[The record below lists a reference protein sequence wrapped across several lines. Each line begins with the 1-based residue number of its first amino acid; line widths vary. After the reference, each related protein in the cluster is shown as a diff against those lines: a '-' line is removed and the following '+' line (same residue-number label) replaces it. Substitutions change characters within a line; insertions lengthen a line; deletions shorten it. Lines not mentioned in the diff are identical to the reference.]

1 MKKPTLLSQG
11 YYWQDLQQDD
21 EFITYGRTITETD
34 LMSFITLTGMTEV
47 IFTDQTHEGAIKGR
61 VVPGALSYTLI
72 EGLLV
77 QGMLQA
83 TGMALL
89 EIHQKLLAPVRV
101 GDTIHGHVHVTD
113 IRPTSKHGRAV
124 ITSTV
129 SIVNQD
135 NVTVMTYEAKRLL
148 AGDPSKTKTTDVQ

>member
-1 MKKPTLLSQG
+1 MKKPTLLGHG
-11 YYWQDLQQDD
+11 YYWQDLQEGD
-21 EFITYGRTITETD
+21 EYVTFGRTVTETD
-34 LMSFITLTGMTEV
+34 LMNFITLTGMTEV
-47 IFTDQTHEGAIKGR
+47 IFTDQTHEGAMKGR

-101 GDTIHGHVHVTD
+101 GDTIHGHVRITN

-135 NVTVMTYEAKRLL
+135 EVTVVSYEAKRLL
-148 AGDPSKTKTTDVQ
+148 AGDPTKTDRIGV